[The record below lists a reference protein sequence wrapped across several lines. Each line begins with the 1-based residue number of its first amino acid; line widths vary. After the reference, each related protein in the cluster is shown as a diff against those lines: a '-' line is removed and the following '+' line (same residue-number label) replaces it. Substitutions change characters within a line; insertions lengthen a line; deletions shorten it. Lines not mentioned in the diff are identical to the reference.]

1 MGNRYMTASATSS
14 PVFSAVVVTAVIFA
28 LRFILCLQ
36 HNLLFAAINYQ
47 SGLEIYV
54 AVRILIAL
62 VALLCCRAKLSIPLI
77 EWRSDAAFS
86 WVI

>member
-1 MGNRYMTASATSS
+1 MGNRYMTASVTSS

-54 AVRILIAL
+54 AL